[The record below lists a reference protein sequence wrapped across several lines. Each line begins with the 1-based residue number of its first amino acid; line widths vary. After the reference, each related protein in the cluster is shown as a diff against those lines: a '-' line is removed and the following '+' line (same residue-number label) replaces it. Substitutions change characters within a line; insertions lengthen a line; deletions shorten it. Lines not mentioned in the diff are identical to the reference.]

1 MLDFRSALVA
11 VAMLTSSAL
20 PAHAVPARPAV
31 AIARAHRG
39 AFSNADD
46 LAKPPSGTPPE
57 AKQVAEAPFG
67 LTSPDGEGLELRQ
80 VEARIAIDGP
90 LAWTEL
96 WLTFHNPEN
105 RVREGRF
112 AITLP
117 SDASLGRFA
126 MKIGEHWMDG
136 EVVEKHAA
144 EVAYEDFLHARQ
156 DPAILTKDAGNVFS
170 ARVFPIGAKADKQLV
185 IAWAQT
191 LADPNQPY
199 LLPLRGLPLVPA
211 LTIRA
216 WQHQPEA
223 PPKVLVSATLANVQ
237 PQRDLHIAVPP
248 LSAQDMGGR
257 RDGAIA
263 VGRVTVE
270 LADAEARFADVLVL
284 FDTSASAAPAFEQ
297 RLQSLR
303 EVVSLAGQHGAT
315 AVKVVAFDQQQS
327 VVFAGDPA
335 AFGAKELA
343 ALRKRG
349 ALGASDLGAALRFA
363 RAHTTGPTRAVLLSD
378 CVATMG
384 PTEPA
389 ELAKLAANLGK
400 AQMQRLDVVLPA
412 GARNDAV
419 GRAVASAGLAQ
430 PGAALAGEDPPLFRL
445 TRTVLPRVQVAVPG
459 AKWVWPQTI
468 DALQAG
474 DTVVIAAELPANAPF
489 VVRLS
494 GGMEGEFA
502 LATQAGTPA
511 LVGRLAAAAQVALLE
526 ARHAVA
532 AAKDKAALAKEL
544 VDVSVR
550 NRVLSDLTAFLV
562 LETEGDYARYK
573 IDRDKPAA
581 LLAIAASGEVQA
593 GKRGDPAV
601 ALAESK
607 EVAPKVK
614 AEVRYANQAGSA
626 RSLAGEGGQRAGP
639 GAGSVEDK
647 AVAGAFRAGSAPT
660 RLFAEGR
667 GGGGEVAGRNSA
679 REVVQPG
686 KRAGFGERHA
696 ASGAKLEVPI
706 RISLESSGVEGPDET
721 KIEVDKVVSRKNSSI
736 QRCYE
741 HALIDNSDEDGK
753 VKVVFTVGIARS
765 IIDVSVA
772 GTSGVFA
779 DCIRTKIMS
788 IRGLPILGSPQ
799 VFSRTYVLRKRPPT
813 TEELTAE
820 RRAQQ
825 AQDRDRIRDER
836 QWAAEERSQQRA
848 EVAAIDKDNR
858 NYLRALRAM
867 RAQDGAVKAC
877 LQREQASTG
886 ADVATNYGFEVASGK
901 ITLSG
906 TPPTVPDSSALDV
919 CLDAVLR
926 KVRGIPKTEASIPVN
941 LAYRLRGDEF
951 AAYPS
956 PAAISAR
963 FAREKADGGRALQRE
978 AGPGHPDEDEYDRCA
993 LAPLT
998 PNPET
1003 ALAETTEPDIDD
1015 APDPVAV
1022 RYWKLH
1028 SQIGKPTTA
1037 AAAWQW
1043 HLQAPGEVLPLVLY
1057 GQALAR
1063 SDPQQ
1068 AARAFGSLI
1077 DLHPARA
1084 DLRRYAGNLLES
1096 VGPAGQA
1103 AALDTYA
1110 KAVQL
1115 RPDHVSGYPQ
1125 YVWALVRA
1133 GQFDA
1138 ALTQL
1143 ETALV
1148 AEHRGDASRLAPE
1161 VAKDAMGLVAAA
1173 WLAQDSSPT
1182 AAVMERLSKAG
1193 AALPKGQALRFLLTW
1208 ETDSND
1214 VDFHV
1219 RDGRGAQSCYSRP
1232 DLPSGGHLFED
1243 VTTGYG
1249 PEWYAIDAPKAFPY
1263 KLFAHYYARGPM
1275 GFGMGRVLVLRW
1287 DGKRMSFADHP
1298 FVVTADDQAVA
1309 IGVVR

>member
-1 MLDFRSALVA
+1 MLDFRSAFFAVA
-11 VAMLTSSAL
+11 VLTSSAL

-31 AIARAHRG
+31 AIAKAHRG

-46 LAKPPSGTPPE
+46 LAKPPSGTPLE

-80 VEARIAIDGP
+80 VEARVAIDGP

-211 LTIRA
+211 LAIRA
-216 WQHQPEA
+216 WQHQPEG
-223 PPKVLVSATLANVQ
+223 PPKVLVSATLAHVQ

-248 LSAQDMGGR
+248 LSPQDMGGR
-257 RDGAIA
+257 RDGAVA
-263 VGRVTVE
+263 VGRMTVE
-270 LADAEARFADVLVL
+270 HADAEARFAEVLVL

-303 EVVSLAGQHGAT
+303 EVVSLAGHYGAT

-363 RAHTTGPTRAVLLSD
+363 RAHSTGPTRAVLLSD

-389 ELAKLAANLGK
+389 ELTKLAALLGK
-400 AQMQRLDVVLPA
+400 AKVQRLDVVMPA

-419 GRAVASAGLAQ
+419 GRALASAGLAQ
-430 PGAALAGEDPPLFRL
+430 PGAALAGDDPPLFRL

-459 AKWVWPQTI
+459 AKWVWPQTV

-474 DTVVIAAELPANAPF
+474 DTLVIAAELPANAPF

-494 GGMEGEFA
+494 GGMEGEVA

-511 LVGRLAAAAQVALLE
+511 LVGRLGAAAQVALLE

-532 AAKDKAALAKEL
+532 AEKDKAALAKEL

-581 LLAIAASGEVQA
+581 LLAIAASGDVQG

-601 ALAESK
+601 ALAEIK
-607 EVAPKVK
+607 GVGQVR
-614 AEVRYANQAGSA
+614 AEVRYGTASGGGASQGERSSLPEEESRSIVEQSKAPASAPQLDVHSSLPGAAESATPAPSKGFGIRECGSTKDYFDPPN
-626 RSLAGEGGQRAGP
+626 RYKVTSGLLQGEGETKSAVAR
-639 GAGSVEDK
+639 
-647 AVAGAFRAGSAPT
+647 AVAGKSGALLRCLY
-660 RLFAEGR
+660 R
-667 GGGGEVAGRNSA
+667 A
-679 REVVQPG
+679 RE
-686 KRAGFGERHA
+686 ED
-696 ASGAKLEVPI
+696 
-706 RISLESSGVEGPDET
+706 PDT
-721 KIEVDKVVSRKNSSI
+721 G
-736 QRCYE
+736 
-741 HALIDNSDEDGK
+741 GK
-753 VKVVFTVGIARS
+753 VKVEFTVGTARAFAA
-765 IIDVSVA
+765 VSV
-772 GTSGVFA
+772 SGVSGKFA
-779 DCIRTKIMS
+779 ECIHSKLMS
-788 IRGLPILGSPQ
+788 IRGLPA
-799 VFSRTYVLRKRPPT
+799 
-813 TEELTAE
+813 LTAPE
-820 RRAQQ
+820 FFTQFYWFGPREPTIAEM
-825 AQDRDRIRDER
+825 AKDLRDEKKFDR
-836 QWAAEERSQQRA
+836 QIARAKAAEERERLFAERNPVAEARRFHRAVEAETARTNAAYLARLRGIRGLDGALKTCFQHERARTGA
-848 EVAAIDKDNR
+848 EVATRFAYSFAGGR
-858 NYLRALRAM
+858 
-867 RAQDGAVKAC
+867 
-877 LQREQASTG
+877 STAG
-886 ADVATNYGFEVASGK
+886 E
-901 ITLSG
+901 
-906 TPPTVPDSSALDV
+906 TPPSLTSAGTLGL
-919 CLDAVLR
+919 CLDAVLHR
-926 KVRGIPKTEASIPVN
+926 LRGVPVAEELVSVD
-941 LAYRLRGDEF
+941 LAYRLRGDKFE
-951 AAYPS
+951 AYPS
-956 PAAISAR
+956 PAAVATR
-963 FAREKADGGRALQRE
+963 FAREKTERRRAFRADARAE
-978 AGPGHPDEDEYDRCA
+978 ALGQTGTCTLGPLSR
-993 LAPLT
+993 
-998 PNPET
+998 NPEA
-1003 ALAETTEPDIDD
+1003 ALAEAAVPDFDQEPD
-1015 APDPVAV
+1015 PSVV

-1028 SQIGKPTTA
+1028 RQLANPATATT
-1037 AAAWQW
+1037 AWQW
-1043 HLQAPGEVLPLVLY
+1043 HLDAPGEVLPLVLY

-1063 SDPQQ
+1063 SDPHQ

-1096 VGPAGQA
+1096 VGPAGQI

-1110 KAVQL
+1110 KAVKL

-1125 YVWALVRA
+1125 YAWALVRA
-1133 GQFDA
+1133 GKFDT

-1143 ETALV
+1143 EAALV
-1148 AEHRGDASRLAPE
+1148 AEHRGDASRLAPA

-1182 AAVMERLSKAG
+1182 AAVLDRLTKVG
-1193 AALPKGQALRFLLTW
+1193 AKLPKGPALRFLLTW
-1208 ETDSND
+1208 ETDNSN
-1214 VDFHV
+1214 VDLHV
-1219 RDGRGAQSCYSRP
+1219 RDGKGAQSCYSSP
-1232 DLPSGGHLFED
+1232 KLPSGGELYEN

>member
-11 VAMLTSSAL
+11 VAVLTSSAL
-20 PAHAVPARPAV
+20 PALAVPARPAV
-31 AIARAHRG
+31 AIAKAHSG

-80 VEARIAIDGP
+80 VEARVAIDGP

-216 WQHQPEA
+216 WQHQPEG

-248 LSAQDMGGR
+248 LSPQDMGGR
-257 RDGAIA
+257 RDGAVA
-263 VGRVTVE
+263 VGRMTVE
-270 LADAEARFADVLVL
+270 HADAEARFADVLVL
-284 FDTSASAAPAFEQ
+284 FDTSVSAAPAFEQ
-297 RLQSLR
+297 RMQSLR
-303 EVVSLAGQHGAT
+303 EVVSLAGHHGAT

-335 AFGAKELA
+335 AFGANELA

-363 RAHTTGPTRAVLLSD
+363 GAQTTGPTRAVLLSD

-400 AQMQRLDVVLPA
+400 AQVQRLDVVLPA

-419 GRAVASAGLAQ
+419 GRALASAGLAQ

-511 LVGRLAAAAQVALLE
+511 LVGRLGAAAQVALLE

-601 ALAESK
+601 ALAEVK
-607 EVAPKVK
+607 EVGQVR
-614 AEVRYANQAGSA
+614 AEVRYGTASGDGASQGERSSMPEEESRSIVEQSKAPASAPQLGVPSSLPGAAESATPAPSKGFGIRECGSTKEYFDPPNRFKVTAG
-626 RSLAGEGGQRAGP
+626 LLQGEGETKSAVAR
-639 GAGSVEDK
+639 
-647 AVAGAFRAGSAPT
+647 AVAGKSGALLRCLY
-660 RLFAEGR
+660 R
-667 GGGGEVAGRNSA
+667 A
-679 REVVQPG
+679 RE
-686 KRAGFGERHA
+686 ED
-696 ASGAKLEVPI
+696 
-706 RISLESSGVEGPDET
+706 PDT
-721 KIEVDKVVSRKNSSI
+721 G
-736 QRCYE
+736 
-741 HALIDNSDEDGK
+741 GK
-753 VKVVFTVGIARS
+753 VKVEFTVGTARAFAA
-765 IIDVSVA
+765 VSV
-772 GTSGVFA
+772 SGVSGKFA
-779 DCIRTKIMS
+779 ECIHSKLMS
-788 IRGLPILGSPQ
+788 IRGLPA
-799 VFSRTYVLRKRPPT
+799 
-813 TEELTAE
+813 LTAPE
-820 RRAQQ
+820 FFTQFYWFGPREPTIAH
-825 AQDRDRIRDER
+825 RIRNQKANQVQTISR
-836 QWAAEERSQQRA
+836 Q
-848 EVAAIDKDNR
+848 
-858 NYLRALRAM
+858 L
-867 RAQDGAVKAC
+867 
-877 LQREQASTG
+877 
-886 ADVATNYGFEVASGK
+886 
-901 ITLSG
+901 
-906 TPPTVPDSSALDV
+906 
-919 CLDAVLR
+919 
-926 KVRGIPKTEASIPVN
+926 
-941 LAYRLRGDEF
+941 
-951 AAYPS
+951 
-956 PAAISAR
+956 AISAR
-963 FAREKADGGRALQRE
+963 VLGTATAPMIRPRASNHGWRAGLHLAFAALAVADRAQGATKLSCRSLTLRAKTQVVLSLQRR
-978 AGPGHPDEDEYDRCA
+978 ANA
-993 LAPLT
+993 
-998 PNPET
+998 
-1003 ALAETTEPDIDD
+1003 
-1015 APDPVAV
+1015 
-1022 RYWKLH
+1022 
-1028 SQIGKPTTA
+1028 
-1037 AAAWQW
+1037 
-1043 HLQAPGEVLPLVLY
+1043 
-1057 GQALAR
+1057 
-1063 SDPQQ
+1063 
-1068 AARAFGSLI
+1068 AARALLDVFCNHYLHFGVARVVEPP
-1077 DLHPARA
+1077 LHPG
-1084 DLRRYAGNLLES
+1084 L
-1096 VGPAGQA
+1096 A
-1103 AALDTYA
+1103 AALASSLTGPNPSPARRANGLSHLDFYPVPRDMGLPVRQHSRHEEA
-1110 KAVQL
+1110 RCGRNPRPRWRRFNRQSKARTL
-1115 RPDHVSGYPQ
+1115 RFRWCLCPGRGLCGRGL
-1125 YVWALVRA
+1125 W
-1133 GQFDA
+1133 G
-1138 ALTQL
+1138 
-1143 ETALV
+1143 
-1148 AEHRGDASRLAPE
+1148 RGDCGRRRDRP
-1161 VAKDAMGLVAAA
+1161 
-1173 WLAQDSSPT
+1173 SS
-1182 AAVMERLSKAG
+1182 G
-1193 AALPKGQALRFLLTW
+1193 
-1208 ETDSND
+1208 
-1214 VDFHV
+1214 
-1219 RDGRGAQSCYSRP
+1219 
-1232 DLPSGGHLFED
+1232 
-1243 VTTGYG
+1243 
-1249 PEWYAIDAPKAFPY
+1249 
-1263 KLFAHYYARGPM
+1263 
-1275 GFGMGRVLVLRW
+1275 
-1287 DGKRMSFADHP
+1287 
-1298 FVVTADDQAVA
+1298 
-1309 IGVVR
+1309 